1 MKPTAKNVLKHCDT
15 SNLTKSERDR
25 QVWTIDEFLNC
36 ERLSAEDRV
45 CNAQEFRLFDEPLL
59 TTTDRRTFCVAA
71 ATELGVYLTDAERS
85 ALNMA
90 RDWSDSGVET
100 PTLEMREAVNSLL
113 PDYTSISAGHRSYA
127 VYALY
132 EATSQVPLI
141 DCCATA
147 VLDCV
152 NEEENSPERQK
163 MAERL
168 LEKLKVIVA
177 WRVSLENEYRDS
189 EGRDIQ

>member
-1 MKPTAKNVLKHCDT
+1 MQPTAKNVLKHCNT
-15 SNLTKSERDR
+15 ENLTKRELERD
-25 QVWTIDEFLNC
+25 VWTIDEFLNC
-36 ERLSAEDRV
+36 ERLSAEDRI
-45 CNAQEFRLFDEPLL
+45 CNAQQFRVFEEPFL
-59 TTTDRRTFCVAA
+59 TATDRRTFCVAA
-71 ATELGVYLTDAERS
+71 TTALGVYLTDPERG

-90 RDWSDSGVET
+90 RDWSESGVET

-113 PDYTSISAGHRSYA
+113 PEFTTISAGNRSYA

-132 EATSQVPLI
+132 ESTSQTPLI
-141 DCCATA
+141 DCCATS

-152 NEEENSPERQK
+152 NEEETSPERIQ

-168 LEKLKVIVA
+168 LEKLKAVVA
-177 WRVSLENEYRDS
+177 WRLSHNAEYRDS